1 MMKNNRI
8 VIDTNVIVSALIFS
22 KSTTMQAFREAK
34 QNGLI
39 LISAEIL
46 SELIDVL
53 SRQKFDRYL
62 SREIREDFLAS
73 LARETELIT
82 ISETVDICR
91 DPKDNKFLELAISGK
106 ATHIITG
113 DKDLLELHPFRDIL
127 IVTPSQFLDSVSSN

>member
-1 MMKNNRI
+1 
-8 VIDTNVIVSALIFS
+8 
-22 KSTTMQAFREAK
+22 MQALREAK
-34 QNGLI
+34 QNRVI
-39 LISAEIL
+39 LISVEIL

-53 SRQKFDRYL
+53 SRPKFDRYL

-82 ISETVDICR
+82 INETIDICR
-91 DPKDNKFLELAISGK
+91 DPKDNKFLELAISGN

-127 IVTPSQFLDSVSSN
+127 IVTPSQFLDSLSSDPHQRF